1 MAEFFELS
9 TVERLE
15 ALNAA
20 ASSSGRLPHL
30 LEKDIW
36 VVWSLRH
43 LFDGPHAGHLVFKG
57 GTSLSKAYGVI
68 RRFSEDVDLTYD
80 IRAIAGDLVGDAD
93 APLPVSKSQEKKWS
107 KEIRARLADWVANE
121 IVPRLKQDLERQSLP
136 ASVRAENDKVFI
148 DYVPLTAGTGYVA
161 PAVMLEFGARSTGE
175 PSEPRLIQCDAAA
188 YLPMLVFP
196 TAMPQVMRAERT
208 FWEKA
213 TAIHVFCAQGA
224 FRGGERFARHWHDVA
239 RLDSAGFVD
248 AAIADTALGKAV
260 ADHKSIFFAE
270 KSPHGE
276 LIDYHAAVSGGLQ
289 LVPDDGALATLASDY
304 QHMVDD
310 GLFLDD
316 AEPFEALLQRCRVIQ
331 QKANAPSS
339 LEIIP
344 PGNPA

>member
-9 TVERLE
+9 AAERLQ

-20 ASSSGRLPHL
+20 ASRSGFLPHL

-43 LFDGPHAGHLVFKG
+43 LFGGPHAGHLVFKG

-80 IRAIAGDLVGDAD
+80 IRAIAGDLVGNAD
-93 APLPVSKSQEKKWS
+93 TPLPASKSQEKKWS
-107 KEIRARLADWVANE
+107 KEIRARLAEWVANE
-121 IVPRLKQDLERQSLP
+121 IVPGLKQYLEQKSLP
-136 ASVRAENDKVFI
+136 ASVHAEDDKVFI
-148 DYVPLTAGTGYVA
+148 NYVPLTAGTGYVA

-175 PSEPRLIQCDAAA
+175 PSEPRPVQCDAAA

-196 TAMPQVMRAERT
+196 TATPQVMRAERT

-213 TAIHVFCAQGA
+213 TAIHVFCAQGT
-224 FRGGERFARHWHDVA
+224 FRGGERFARHWYDVA
-239 RLDSAGFVD
+239 RLDATGFVD
-248 AAIADTALGKAV
+248 TAIADAALGKAV
-260 ADHKSIFFAE
+260 ASHKSIFFAE
-270 KSPHGE
+270 KSPQGK

-289 LVPDDGALATLASDY
+289 LIPADGALVALASDY
-304 QHMVDD
+304 QRMVDD

-316 AEPFEALLQRCRVIQ
+316 AEPFGDLLQRCRIIQ
-331 QKANAPSS
+331 QKANVPSS
-339 LEIIP
+339 PKDVPSGEF
-344 PGNPA
+344 G